1 MRTRTSALPAR
12 APLCRIAAE
21 VKGIMDDTTIYIL
34 STAVVFVFGGIG
46 MWLRKRYL
54 KKVME
59 KGLGRKVEDRELTSI
74 SEWMDALPDERPQGP
89 RRPRT

>member
-1 MRTRTSALPAR
+1 
-12 APLCRIAAE
+12 
-21 VKGIMDDTTIYIL
+21 MDETWIYIL
-34 STAVVFVFGGIG
+34 STLIVLVIGGIG
-46 MWLRKRYL
+46 MWLRKRHL

-74 SEWMDALPDERPQGP
+74 SEWMDALPDERPHTL

>member
-1 MRTRTSALPAR
+1 
-12 APLCRIAAE
+12 
-21 VKGIMDDTTIYIL
+21 MDDSWIYIL
-34 STAVVFVFGGIG
+34 STLIVFAIGGLG

-74 SEWMDALPDERPQGP
+74 SEWMDALPDARPQGP

>member
-1 MRTRTSALPAR
+1 
-12 APLCRIAAE
+12 
-21 VKGIMDDTTIYIL
+21 MDDTGIYIL
-34 STAVVFVFGGIG
+34 SAAIIFVISGVG

>member
-1 MRTRTSALPAR
+1 
-12 APLCRIAAE
+12 
-21 VKGIMDDTTIYIL
+21 MDDAAIYLL
-34 STAVVFVFGGIG
+34 STAIVIALGGLG
-46 MWLRKRYL
+46 MWLRKRHL

-59 KGLGRKVEDRELTSI
+59 QGLGRKVEDRELTSI

>member
-1 MRTRTSALPAR
+1 
-12 APLCRIAAE
+12 
-21 VKGIMDDTTIYIL
+21 MDEAWIYIL
-34 STAVVFVFGGIG
+34 STAIVLAFGGLG

-74 SEWMDALPDERPQGP
+74 SEWMDALPDERPQTP

>member
-1 MRTRTSALPAR
+1 
-12 APLCRIAAE
+12 
-21 VKGIMDDTTIYIL
+21 MDEAWIYIL
-34 STAVVFVFGGIG
+34 STAIVLAIGGVG

-74 SEWMDALPDERPQGP
+74 SEWMDALPDDRPQGP

>member
-1 MRTRTSALPAR
+1 MFA
-12 APLCRIAAE
+12 
-21 VKGIMDDTTIYIL
+21 
-34 STAVVFVFGGIG
+34 FGGLG

-74 SEWMDALPDERPQGP
+74 SEWMDALPDERPQTP

>member
-1 MRTRTSALPAR
+1 MEYVISVL
-12 APLCRIAAE
+12 LVLVI
-21 VKGIMDDTTIYIL
+21 
-34 STAVVFVFGGIG
+34 GGIG

-74 SEWMDALPDERPQGP
+74 SEWMDAIPDEPAPKHQPPRPFGK
-89 RRPRT
+89 

>member
-1 MRTRTSALPAR
+1 
-12 APLCRIAAE
+12 
-21 VKGIMDDTTIYIL
+21 MDETWIYIL
-34 STAVVFVFGGIG
+34 STAIVVAIGGLG

-59 KGLGRKVEDRELTSI
+59 KGLGRKVEDRDLTSI

>member
-1 MRTRTSALPAR
+1 
-12 APLCRIAAE
+12 
-21 VKGIMDDTTIYIL
+21 MDDTWTYIL
-34 STAVVFVFGGIG
+34 STLIVLLIGGIG

-74 SEWMDALPDERPQGP
+74 SEWMDALPDERPHTL

>member
-1 MRTRTSALPAR
+1 
-12 APLCRIAAE
+12 
-21 VKGIMDDTTIYIL
+21 MDDTWIYIL
-34 STAVVFVFGGIG
+34 STAIVLVIGGIG

-54 KKVME
+54 KKLME

-74 SEWMDALPDERPQGP
+74 SEWMDALPDERPHTL

>member
-1 MRTRTSALPAR
+1 MEDA
-12 APLCRIAAE
+12 
-21 VKGIMDDTTIYIL
+21 GIYLI
-34 STAVVFVFGGIG
+34 STAIVIALGGLG